1 MTIKGQRTRTTL
13 IGAAFE
19 LFTQNG
25 YHGTTMRQIAE
36 RAGLTV
42 GSIYNHF
49 NGKDAI
55 FLAVV
60 ETYHPFNQIGP
71 MLADVEGESLE
82 QSVHE
87 AARRI
92 ARVMEKYP
100 GLMNLALIEL
110 IELDSKHMSLL
121 VESFRPQVMVFI
133 RRLASAP
140 DQVRPISS
148 FAAFRTFVGLIF
160 AYELTGRLLQQAL
173 GSDPEAMGTLDDFVN
188 IYLRGILRPPA
199 GVTSGGDGG

>member
-1 MTIKGQRTRTTL
+1 MITKGERTRTAL
-13 IGAAFE
+13 IEAAFE

-36 RAGLTV
+36 GAGITA

-49 NGKDAI
+49 SGKDDI
-55 FLAVV
+55 FLAVI
-60 ETYHPFNQIGP
+60 ETYHPFHQIGP
-71 MLADVEGESLE
+71 MLAAVEGESLE
-82 QSVHE
+82 QAIHE

-92 ARVMEKYP
+92 ARVMEQNP

-110 IELDSKHMSLL
+110 IELESKHMPVL
-121 VESFRPQVMVFI
+121 VESFRPQVMVFV
-133 RRLASAP
+133 RRLATEP

-160 AYELTGRLLQQAL
+160 AFELTGRLLQQAL
-173 GSDPEAMGTLDDFVN
+173 GSDAEAMGTLEDFVT
-188 IYLRGILRPPA
+188 IYLRGILRPQA
-199 GVTSGGDGG
+199 GISPGGER

>member
-1 MTIKGQRTRTTL
+1 MTTKGQRTRTNL
-13 IGAAFE
+13 IEVAFE

-49 NGKDAI
+49 SGKDDI

-60 ETYHPFNQIGP
+60 DNYHPFNQIGP
-71 MLADVEGESLE
+71 MLADVEGESLQ

-87 AARRI
+87 AARRV

-110 IELDSKHMSLL
+110 IELESKHMPLL

-173 GSDPEAMGTLDDFVN
+173 GSDAEAIGTLDDFVN
-188 IYLRGILRPPA
+188 IYLRGILRPP
-199 GVTSGGDGG
+199 VEITPGGDEG